1 LRPRLDYPHF
11 LLFHALLQS
20 FDFLLLFL
28 ELILRIFAGLL
39 TLLQLM
45 GLLDVLDLQL
55 LTLRSESID
64 LLVIVILIEIVEFN
78 C

>member
-1 LRPRLDYPHF
+1 
-11 LLFHALLQS
+11 
-20 FDFLLLFL
+20 
-28 ELILRIFAGLL
+28 
-39 TLLQLM
+39 M